1 MENIISELWY
11 GRIRPTEKTANAE
24 ILELENL
31 LSRNYHDLMKTL
43 DEEQKSIFEKYT
55 ENASENLCLNCEKA
69 FYDGFCLC
77 AKLLT
82 EALS

>member
-11 GRIRPTEKTANAE
+11 GRIRPIEKTANAE